1 MKRPVILAAIV
12 AVLASTTTF
21 LIKASAP
28 HVPSNAWAPTGDM
41 AHGRAGASS
50 VLLYDGRILVT
61 GGVSDSGVT
70 ASAERYSPSV
80 DGFVAAPPL
89 ETARANHSSTLLPD
103 GRVLVAGGVGAN
115 GQSLASAETYDPST
129 DSWSTVAPLNRARS
143 G

>member
-50 VLLYDGRILVT
+50 VLLYDGRVLVT
-61 GGVSDSGVT
+61 GGKTESGVS

-80 DGFVAAPPL
+80 GGFLEAPPM
-89 ETARANHSSTLLPD
+89 ERARANHSSTLLPD
-103 GRVLVAGGVGAN
+103 GRVLVAGGVGAD
-115 GQSLASAETYDPST
+115 GRALSAAERRRST
-129 DSWSTVAPLNRARS
+129 TDES
-143 G
+143 

>member
-50 VLLYDGRILVT
+50 VLLYDGRVLVT
-61 GGVSDSGVT
+61 GGKTDSGVS
-70 ASAERYSPSV
+70 ASAGVAPWNRYSVSRWPTGRSPAS
-80 DGFVAAPPL
+80 DQRTNSSAAP
-89 ETARANHSSTLLPD
+89 
-103 GRVLVAGGVGAN
+103 
-115 GQSLASAETYDPST
+115 
-129 DSWSTVAPLNRARS
+129 
-143 G
+143 